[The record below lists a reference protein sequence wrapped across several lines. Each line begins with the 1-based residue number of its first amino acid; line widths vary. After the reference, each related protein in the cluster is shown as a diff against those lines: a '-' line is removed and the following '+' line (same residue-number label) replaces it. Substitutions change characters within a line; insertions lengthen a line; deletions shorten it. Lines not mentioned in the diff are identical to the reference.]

1 MSINNINNP
10 LFFQRKLP
18 QRGLI
23 PHTITSN
30 DRDWLVSLDIAK
42 EHLRIGHT
50 DDDAYILRLTKSA
63 QLLCEKLTGLTFT
76 PMTFNLTCDNWEQT
90 LEIPE
95 VSAVSEIH
103 HIKYYDSAIP
113 SVFQTLPSAQYY
125 LDFGSQRSRI
135 TLDDR
140 YSYPDLRDGTGNIV
154 VSFSTR
160 SPWDVE
166 DTTSFNEVAFQAVLI
181 TISDMY
187 ENRQSV
193 IVGRIASSIPR
204 TAQFLLDTLKIQT
217 L

>member
-1 MSINNINNP
+1 MSINIP
-10 LFFQRKLP
+10 FQNTQQLP

-30 DRDWLVSLDIAK
+30 DRDWLVSVDQAK

-50 DDDAYILRLTKSA
+50 DDDTYITRLTKSA
-63 QLLCEKLTGLTFT
+63 QMVCENLTGLTFT
-76 PMTFNLTCDNWEQT
+76 PMTYDLTCDNWEQT
-90 LEIPE
+90 KEIPD

-103 HIKYYDSAIP
+103 HIKYYDSASP
-113 SVFQTLPSAQYY
+113 SVFQTWSSAQYY
-125 LDFGSQRSRI
+125 LDNGSQRSRI
-135 TLDDR
+135 TLDDN

-160 SPWDVE
+160 SPWDLKQ
-166 DTTSFNEVAFQAVLI
+166 TTSFNEVAFQAVLI

-204 TAQFLLDTLKIQT
+204 TAQFLLNTLKIQT
-217 L
+217 I